1 VRPLAAK
8 GKAKK
13 KKLGGKKR
21 PKRFQAPSATSFQV
35 RLRDQQS
42 CNKACTIR

>member
-1 VRPLAAK
+1 VRPLSAK

-21 PKRFQAPSATSFQV
+21 LKRFQAPSATSFQV
-35 RLRDQQS
+35 RLDDQHS
-42 CNKACTIR
+42 WNKTSTIH